1 MITKNFRLNALA
13 NKYASALYNH
23 ITSTSGG
30 DYFMVDADGEAV
42 RVEIVNGVKGVRSLI
57 DSYTLAAMKV
67 FYPQWETVG
76 IELLERCVTKDG
88 LTDVGR
94 EIWQSMCGFITFILL
109 GKRKW
114 QFRRQRDAPLLHL

>member
-1 MITKNFRLNALA
+1 MAPSDSAKFIAFLCKKNRRA
-13 NKYASALYNH
+13 
-23 ITSTSGG
+23 T
-30 DYFMVDADGEAV
+30 V

-94 EIWQSMCGFITFILL
+94 EIWQSMVNDMGATVA
-109 GKRKW
+109 GGSH
-114 QFRRQRDAPLLHL
+114 A

>member
-1 MITKNFRLNALA
+1 MTINQMKVCQYISLLPMAA
-13 NKYASALYNH
+13 
-23 ITSTSGG
+23 
-30 DYFMVDADGEAV
+30 
-42 RVEIVNGVKGVRSLI
+42 KGVRSLI

-94 EIWQSMCGFITFILL
+94 EIWQSMVNDMGATVA
-109 GKRKW
+109 GGSH
-114 QFRRQRDAPLLHL
+114 A

>member
-13 NKYASALYNH
+13 NKYATALYNH
-23 ITSTSGG
+23 ITAINGG
-30 DYFMVDADGEAV
+30 NYFMVDAAGQQI

-67 FYPQWETVG
+67 SYPQWETVG
-76 IELLERCVTKDG
+76 VELLERCVTKDG

-94 EIWQSMCGFITFILL
+94 EIWQSMVKDMGATVA
-109 GKRKW
+109 GGNH
-114 QFRRQRDAPLLHL
+114 A